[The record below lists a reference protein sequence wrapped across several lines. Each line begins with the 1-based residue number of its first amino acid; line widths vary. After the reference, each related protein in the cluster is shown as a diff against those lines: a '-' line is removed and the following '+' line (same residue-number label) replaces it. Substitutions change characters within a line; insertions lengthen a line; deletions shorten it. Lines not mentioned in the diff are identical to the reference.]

1 MEGVAEFDF
10 GLELSVGFT
19 LGGVGTSRGG
29 SFEPHLEFAV
39 PWGLL
44 LVGLDWL
51 VLLDLL
57 LFGYKI

>member
-1 MEGVAEFDF
+1 MEGVTEFDF
-10 GLELSVGFT
+10 GLELSVGST
-19 LGGVGTSRGG
+19 LGGVGTSGCG

-39 PWGLL
+39 PRGFL
-44 LVGLDWL
+44 LVGLGWL